1 MCFKTP
7 ATDFEA
13 ILALYK
19 KRTQQDYVHWSAR
32 NDCKHCCQSVHSI
45 MHPSCSIILV
55 ASNSA
60 VDTVHGSPDN
70 CLALGRV
77 AM

>member
-19 KRTQQDYVHWSAR
+19 KELNKITFIGAHVMTA
-32 NDCKHCCQSVHSI
+32 NI
-45 MHPSCSIILV
+45 V
-55 ASNSA
+55 ANQF
-60 VDTVHGSPDN
+60 T
-70 CLALGRV
+70 L
-77 AM
+77 

>member
-45 MHPSCSIILV
+45 MHPTLQHHSS
-55 ASNSA
+55 
-60 VDTVHGSPDN
+60 GK
-70 CLALGRV
+70 
-77 AM
+77 